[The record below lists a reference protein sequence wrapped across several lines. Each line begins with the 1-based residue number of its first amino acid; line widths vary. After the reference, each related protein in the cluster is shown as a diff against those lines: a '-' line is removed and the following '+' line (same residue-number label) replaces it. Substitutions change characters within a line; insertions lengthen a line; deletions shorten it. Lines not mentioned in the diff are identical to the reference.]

1 MYRSTVSQH
10 SYQFADLR
18 SLMAKATP
26 ARSGDYLAGIA
37 AQSAE
42 ERMAA
47 KMALA
52 DLPLTTF
59 LQQPLIPYEQDE
71 VTRLILDEHD
81 ALAFAPLRHLTVGDF
96 RNWLPLLAAS

>member
-1 MYRSTVSQH
+1 MYRSTLAHH

-26 ARSGDYLAGIA
+26 ARSGDYLAGVA

-81 ALAFAPLRHLTVGDF
+81 AAAFAPS
-96 RNWLPLLAAS
+96 AI